1 MNATGFDTL
10 AIAEDLEAH
19 GFKREQAKALANAMR
34 SVQGDLV
41 TKGDLVAL
49 LNALETRLTDKLASQ
64 QRWYVGLLF
73 AAAGLAVAAIKL
85 L

>member
-1 MNATGFDTL
+1 MSTAGFDTL

-19 GFKREQAKALANAMR
+19 GFQREQAKALANAMR

-41 TKGDLVAL
+41 TKGDLA
-49 LNALETRLTDKLASQ
+49 ALETRLTDKLASQ

-73 AAAGLAVAAIKL
+73 VAAGLAVAAMKL
-85 L
+85 I

>member
-19 GFKREQAKALANAMR
+19 GFRREQAKALANAMR

-41 TKGDLVAL
+41 TKGDLA
-49 LNALETRLTDKLASQ
+49 ALETRLTDKLASQ
-64 QRWYVGLLF
+64 QRLYVGLLF
-73 AAAGLAVAAIKL
+73 VAAGLAVAAIKL

>member
-1 MNATGFDTL
+1 MNATGVDTL

-19 GFKREQAKALANAMR
+19 GFQREQAKALANAMR

-41 TKGDLVAL
+41 TKGDLA
-49 LNALETRLTDKLASQ
+49 ALEARLTDKLAVQ

-73 AAAGLAVAAIKL
+73 VAAGLAVAATKL